1 MRFIDNLNTIN
12 LDLNSL
18 EEKDRTMKEVN
29 SKRNNRIKEAKV
41 EGRRKAIRL
50 KRKKSQIKMQ
60 FSGNSKETRR
70 TTIGST
76 SKL

>member
-1 MRFIDNLNTIN
+1 MRFIDNLNTNN
-12 LDLNSL
+12 LDLNSF